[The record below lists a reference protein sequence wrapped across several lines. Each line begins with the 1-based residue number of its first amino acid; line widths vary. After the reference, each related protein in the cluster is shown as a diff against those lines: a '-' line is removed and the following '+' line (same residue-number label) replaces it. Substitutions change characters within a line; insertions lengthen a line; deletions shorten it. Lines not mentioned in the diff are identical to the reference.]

1 MPVASTKEEQ
11 EKPLTGQYD
20 NEYDSEEEESQ
31 ARRRRKQTS
40 WRENLGCNLCILAV
54 AAIVSAVLGAILAS
68 RNVDLDSKCSAY
80 TSQYCIDPKF
90 FCAKAVLTEII
101 APVLKDVKIKYDM
114 VSFNGSFKAQTIYR
128 QNASPEVDAAWE
140 ALGLDCM
147 LAIPDPNSFPWKLTI
162 LPFLARAG
170 VIPLSEGPASGLTPH
185 HVQVSPEHGGGYF
198 VNVEGLHHL
207 HCLNLLRKGL
217 WYNYEYYR
225 ALGLHAFKNEEPI
238 LQLHVSHCL
247 DTLRQVLM
255 CNVDTG
261 VLGQVWYDHPE
272 GPQAFPDF
280 QSRHKCKNFDA
291 VRDWA
296 VALQAPPA
304 EELPEDFMKAPVDGD
319 VIPGDM

>member
-1 MPVASTKEEQ
+1 MPVATAQEEQ

-54 AAIVSAVLGAILAS
+54 VSIVSAVLGAMLAS

-80 TSQYCIDPKF
+80 TSQYS
-90 FCAKAVLTEII
+90 
-101 APVLKDVKIKYDM
+101 PVLKDVKIKYDM

-140 ALGLDCM
+140 ALGLD
-147 LAIPDPNSFPWKLTI
+147 S
-162 LPFLARAG
+162 RAG

-296 VALQAPPA
+296 VALQAPPV